1 MSKSSIVVFV
11 AAALIVGA
19 AAGFYGPGLLN
30 RMQPA
35 PVAPKV
41 AAAPAPVAKP
51 VEVHATK
58 VVLAAFP
65 RGVAAVGSLRADES
79 VTIRPEIAGRIVEI
93 RFTEGQ
99 RVQKGQVLIRLDD
112 SITRAELAQVRANHT
127 LAKSKFDRATELQ
140 QKGFISKQ
148 ARDDADNVMRVQE
161 AAMDLAQARLDKSTL
176 RAPFSGVIG
185 LRNVSVGNYVQEG
198 SEIVTIQAI
207 DPLKVD
213 FRIPELYM
221 SDVRQGQTLE
231 ITLDAMPDKRY
242 EGKVFAISPL
252 IDEGG
257 RAIVMRAQVNNR
269 GGDLRPG
276 MFARVRLLFGATQP
290 SPTVQETALVP
301 QRDEQYVF
309 VVRDN
314 RAQQVKVEIG
324 QRRDGMVEVLA
335 GLKEG
340 DMVVTAGH
348 QKIRDGLAV
357 TVMNP
362 VASR

>member
-1 MSKSSIVVFV
+1 MSKSSIIVFV

-30 RMQPA
+30 RTPPA
-35 PVAPKV
+35 PVDPKV
-41 AAAPAPVAKP
+41 AAPAPVAKP

-176 RAPFSGVIG
+176 RAPFAGVIG
-185 LRNVSVGNYVQEG
+185 LRNISVGNYVQEG
-198 SEIVTIQAI
+198 AEIVTIQAI

-290 SPTVQETALVP
+290 SPAVQETALVP

>member
-1 MSKSSIVVFV
+1 MSKSSIIVFV

-30 RMQPA
+30 RTPPA

-41 AAAPAPVAKP
+41 AAPAPVAKP

-176 RAPFSGVIG
+176 RAPFAGVIG
-185 LRNVSVGNYVQEG
+185 LRNISVGNYVQEG
-198 SEIVTIQAI
+198 AEIVTIQAI

-290 SPTVQETALVP
+290 SPAVQETALVP

>member
-1 MSKSSIVVFV
+1 M
-11 AAALIVGA
+11 
-19 AAGFYGPGLLN
+19 
-30 RMQPA
+30 
-35 PVAPKV
+35 
-41 AAAPAPVAKP
+41 
-51 VEVHATK
+51 
-58 VVLAAFP
+58 
-65 RGVAAVGSLRADES
+65 
-79 VTIRPEIAGRIVEI
+79 
-93 RFTEGQ
+93 
-99 RVQKGQVLIRLDD
+99 
-112 SITRAELAQVRANHT
+112 
-127 LAKSKFDRATELQ
+127 
-140 QKGFISKQ
+140 
-148 ARDDADNVMRVQE
+148 
-161 AAMDLAQARLDKSTL
+161 
-176 RAPFSGVIG
+176 
-185 LRNVSVGNYVQEG
+185 
-198 SEIVTIQAI
+198 
-207 DPLKVD
+207 
-213 FRIPELYM
+213 
-221 SDVRQGQTLE
+221 RQGQTLE

-257 RAIVMRAQVNNR
+257 RAIVMRAQVNNK
-269 GGDLRPG
+269 GGELRPG

-290 SPTVQETALVP
+290 SPAVQETALVP

-324 QRRDGMVEVLA
+324 QRRDGLVQVLA